1 MMDQIQYEGQT
12 YYRSG
17 KMWADSRN
25 IVVCEELQHELNAAF
40 IQTLDLRKFTTW
52 DLIRLADQCKASAS
66 VFTAIQLYERVLSSN
81 DPSDYKAVLPRLTS
95 CYRKQGQPKKAIE
108 LAILASKRFGSSI
121 LEPITL
127 TSIAAAYCDLKD
139 WDRAKKCAD
148 RACAKWNGNAAPE
161 LRAVYER
168 IRLNTEGK
176 RKR

>member
-1 MMDQIQYEGQT
+1 MDQIQYEGQT

-17 KMWADSRN
+17 KTWADNRN
-25 IVVCEELQHELNAAF
+25 IVVCDELQHELNAAF
-40 IQTLDLRKFTTW
+40 IQTLDLHEFTAW
-52 DLIRLADQCKASAS
+52 DLIRLADQCKVSAS

-81 DPSDYKAVLPRLTS
+81 DTSDYKAVLPRLAS
-95 CYRKQGQPKKAIE
+95 CYRIQGQPEKAVE
-108 LAILASKRFGSSI
+108 LATLASKRFGSSI

-127 TSIAAAYCDLKD
+127 TSVAAAYCDLHD
-139 WDRAKKCAD
+139 WNRAKKCAD
-148 RACAKWNGNAAPE
+148 RAYAKWNGKASSE